1 MAVIGIGRHAVK
13 VVSHALGRSSTG
25 TPHVAVLFEDAG
37 GDRITWYGYLSDAA
51 LERTIKSLQALGW
64 DLVANNGMVDSL
76 NGTDLLVG
84 RDAEVV
90 VDTEVYNGEVRHKV
104 KWVNEPGGGLVEAM
118 PQDDASAFAAT
129 LRAKV
134 LSAPRPK
141 PNGQPGPAKKPAPV
155 TVPATEPGDDPD
167 LPF

>member
-1 MAVIGIGRHAVK
+1 MAVIAVGRHAVK

-51 LERTIKSLQALGW
+51 MERTIKSLQALGW
-64 DLVANNGMVDSL
+64 DPVANNGMVDSL

-104 KWVNEPGGGLVEAM
+104 KWVNAVGGGLGEGMAA
-118 PQDDASAFAAT
+118 DDATSFAAS
-129 LRAKV
+129 LRQKI

-141 PNGQPGPAKKPAPV
+141 VNGQAGTAKAPAS
-155 TVPATEPGDDPD
+155 GGNDLDD

>member
-1 MAVIGIGRHAVK
+1 MPVVGIGRHAVK

-25 TPHVAVLFEDAG
+25 TPHVAVLFEDVQ

-51 LERTIKSLQALGW
+51 IERTIKSLQLLGW
-64 DLVANNGMVDSL
+64 DAVASNGMVDTL
-76 NGTDLLVG
+76 NGTGLLVG
-84 RDAEVV
+84 NEAEIV

-104 KWVNEPGGGLVEAM
+104 KWVNEPGGGMVEAM
-118 PQDDASAFAAT
+118 PQDDASSFAAT

-141 PNGQPGPAKKPAPV
+141 PNSQPGPAKAVAVAP
-155 TVPATEPGDDPD
+155 DDD
-167 LPF
+167 GLPF